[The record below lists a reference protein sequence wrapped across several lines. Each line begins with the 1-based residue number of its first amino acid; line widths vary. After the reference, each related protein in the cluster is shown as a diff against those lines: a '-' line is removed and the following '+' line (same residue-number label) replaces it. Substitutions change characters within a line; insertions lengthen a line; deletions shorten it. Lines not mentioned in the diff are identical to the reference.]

1 MLLLIR
7 KYGATI
13 KVFDKEFIRY
23 LVNDLSVEPLILVFV
38 LKN

>member
-7 KYGATI
+7 KYGVTI
-13 KVFDKEFIRY
+13 EVSDEEFIRY